1 MKLEL
6 NKISIAEKF
15 IMLEDL
21 WDNLGKQ
28 VDDKRFTPKWHLDTL
43 SEREQNIKS
52 GKSNFNNFS
61 DTKKRLETITDKY

>member
-6 NKISIAEKF
+6 NKISITEKF

-21 WDNLGKQ
+21 WDDLSKQ
-28 VDDKRFTPKWHLDTL
+28 VNDKRFTPKWHLDTL

-61 DTKKRLETITDKY
+61 DTKKRLQTIVDKY